1 MFKWILAGAAL
12 PLVGGTW
19 LWMVAPTRREH
30 PDADAFN
37 GLLVAHRG
45 LHDATKGIPENS
57 LAAYRAAGE
66 KGFGIEIDLH
76 LTADGR
82 VVSFHDGDLKRVCG
96 VDKTPEALTLDEL
109 KTYRLLDTTYTIPTL
124 EEVLETVDGKVP
136 LLIEFKSV
144 GGNTTALCEAADALL
159 KNYKGVYRVQSF
171 YPTALKWYRKHRP
184 EIARGQLSSC
194 FRKEPDPSIPKTLLG
209 CLIANFLG
217 RPDFIAYDHKYPKA
231 WGLRICRRF
240 GADTAAWTITD
251 QAALNRCR
259 GTYNTCIFE
268 GFLPEE

>member
-1 MFKWILAGAAL
+1 MFKWILAGSAL
-12 PLVGGTW
+12 PILGGLW
-19 LWMVAPTRREH
+19 LWMVAPTRRRH
-30 PDADAFN
+30 PDAEAFD

-57 LAAYRAAGE
+57 LAAYKAAVD
-66 KGFGIEIDLH
+66 KGYGIEIDLH

-96 VDKTPEALTLDEL
+96 VDKKPEALTLAEL
-109 KTYRLLDTTYTIPTL
+109 KELRLLGTDYTSPTL
-124 EEVLETVDGKVP
+124 EEVLETVGGKVP

-144 GGNTTALCEAADALL
+144 GGNDAALCAAADAILQG
-159 KNYKGVYRVQSF
+159 YRGVYRIQSF
-171 YPTALKWYRKHRP
+171 YPLVLRWYRKRRP
-184 EIARGQLSSC
+184 HIARGQLSSC

-217 RPDFIAYDHKYPKA
+217 RPDFISYDHKYPRA

-251 QAALNRCR
+251 QEALTRCR
-259 GTYNTCIFE
+259 NTYNTCIFE
-268 GFLPEE
+268 GFIPEE